1 MFKEL
6 LYPFL
11 ITYKVMKLVA
21 SISQGLEKEGA
32 KELIEL
38 GAKSVKAS
46 RRHISFEADMAC
58 LYRIHLRAR
67 LSFRFLR
74 EVVRFP
80 CHGPNEL
87 YGGVQSLI
95 DWENW
100 LQPRQSFRV
109 DVTGFG
115 EGLSHTH
122 FTALQV
128 KNAIIDLQRDRLGV
142 RSSIDLNNPD
152 ICFHLHLSNYQAVLS
167 VDGSNSSL
175 HKRGYRPAVGIAPI
189 KETLAA
195 GLMRMTEWDGT
206 NNLVDPLCGSGT
218 FLIEAVSML
227 IGLAS
232 GMDRQFLFKN
242 WPDFDISIWNK
253 ELKMAQKIKPLN
265 RKLPKIIGCE
275 VDEMIAHSASENVR
289 KAGLED
295 YIEIINCPFQECQL
309 PPGLGFL
316 ICNPPYGKR
325 IGDEN
330 ELPNLYKQLG
340 QYCKEKASGWE
351 LWLLNGNPKLSKY
364 LGMKA
369 SQRFQV
375 NNGSIDC
382 RWLNYKIK

>member
-1 MFKEL
+1 
-6 LYPFL
+6 
-11 ITYKVMKLVA
+11 MKLVA

-46 RRHISFEADMAC
+46 RRHISFDADMAC

-128 KNAIIDLQRDRLGV
+128 KNAIIDLQRDRWGS

-232 GMDRQFLFKN
+232 GIDRQFLFKN

>member
-1 MFKEL
+1 
-6 LYPFL
+6 
-11 ITYKVMKLVA
+11 MKLVA

>member
-1 MFKEL
+1 
-6 LYPFL
+6 
-11 ITYKVMKLVA
+11 MKIVA

-38 GAKSVKAS
+38 GAKSVKAA

-58 LYRIHLRAR
+58 LYRIHLRSR

-74 EVVRFP
+74 EIFRFP
-80 CHGPNEL
+80 CNGPHEL
-87 YGGVQSLI
+87 YSGVQRSI

-100 LQPRQSFRV
+100 LQPKQSFRV

-128 KNAIIDLQRDRLGV
+128 KNAIIDLQRERWGL

-152 ICFHLHLSNYQAVLS
+152 ICFHLHLSNSQAVLS
-167 VDGSNSSL
+167 VDGCNSSL

-206 NNLVDPLCGSGT
+206 INLVDPLCGSGT

-227 IGLAS
+227 LGIPSGLY
-232 GMDRQFLFKN
+232 RQFLFKN
-242 WPDFDISIWNK
+242 WPDFDNFIWDK
-253 ELKMAQKIKPLN
+253 ELKMAQKIKSSN
-265 RKLPKIIGCE
+265 KNLPKIIGCE
-275 VDEMIAHSASENVR
+275 VDEMIANSALDNVV
-289 KAGLED
+289 KAGLES
-295 YIEIINCPFQECQL
+295 YIEIINCPFQEFQL
-309 PPGLGFL
+309 PSGDGLL

-325 IGDEN
+325 IGIEN
-330 ELPNLYKQLG
+330 ELPHLYMQLG
-340 QYCKEKASGWE
+340 EYCKKQASGWD
-351 LWLLNGNPKLSKY
+351 LWLLNGNPKLSQY

-369 SQRFQV
+369 SRRFQV
-375 NNGSIDC
+375 NNGAIDC
-382 RWLNYKIK
+382 RWLNYKIR

>member
-232 GMDRQFLFKN
+232 GIDRQFLFKN

>member
-1 MFKEL
+1 
-6 LYPFL
+6 
-11 ITYKVMKLVA
+11 MKLVA

-38 GAKSVKAS
+38 GAQSVKAS
-46 RRHISFEADMAC
+46 RRHILFEADLSC
-58 LYRIHLRAR
+58 LYRIHLMSR

-74 EVVRFP
+74 EISRFS
-80 CHGPNEL
+80 CHGPHEL
-87 YGGVQSLI
+87 YKGVQRSI

-100 LQPRQSFRV
+100 LPPEKKFRV

-128 KNAIIDLQRDRLGV
+128 KNAIIDFQREQFGF

-152 ICFHLHLSNYQAVLS
+152 ICLHLHLANSQAVLS
-167 VDGSNSSL
+167 VDGCNSSL
-175 HKRGYRPAVGIAPI
+175 HKRGYRPALGIAPL

-218 FLIEAVSML
+218 LLIEAVSMSL
-227 IGLAS
+227 GIAS
-232 GMDRQFLFKN
+232 GVDRQFLFKN
-242 WPDFDISIWNK
+242 WPDFNNFIWEK
-253 ELKMAQKIKPLN
+253 ELKMAQKPKSLN
-265 RKLPKIIGCE
+265 NNLPKIIGCE
-275 VDEMIAHSASENVR
+275 VDEMIANSAADNVV
-289 KAGLED
+289 KAGLEG
-295 YIEIINCPFQECQL
+295 YIEIINCPFQEFQL
-309 PPGLGFL
+309 PPGLGML

-330 ELPNLYKQLG
+330 ELSHLYKQLG
-340 QYCKEKASGWE
+340 QYCKKQASGWD
-351 LWLLNGNPKLSKY
+351 LWLLNGNPQLSQH

-369 SQRFQV
+369 SRRFQV

>member
-1 MFKEL
+1 MLEEL

-32 KELIEL
+32 KELMEL

-87 YGGVQSLI
+87 YGGIQSLI

-232 GMDRQFLFKN
+232 GIDRQFLFKN

-295 YIEIINCPFQECQL
+295 YIEIINCPFQEYQL
-309 PPGLGFL
+309 PSGLGFL

>member
-1 MFKEL
+1 
-6 LYPFL
+6 
-11 ITYKVMKLVA
+11 MKIVA

-46 RRHISFEADMAC
+46 RRHISFEADKAC

-87 YGGVQSLI
+87 YGGVQRLI
-95 DWENW
+95 DWDNW
-100 LQPRQSFRV
+100 LKPTQSFRV

-128 KNAIIDLQRDRLGV
+128 KNAIIDLQRDRLGS

-175 HKRGYRPAVGIAPI
+175 HKRGYRPALGIAPI

-227 IGLAS
+227 IGIAS
-232 GMDRQFLFKN
+232 GVDRQFLFKN

-253 ELKMAQKIKPLN
+253 ELKMAQKKIKPLN

-275 VDEMIAHSASENVR
+275 VDEMIAHSAIENVR

-295 YIEIINCPFQECQL
+295 YIEIINCPFQEFQL

-330 ELPNLYKQLG
+330 QLPNLYKQLG
-340 QYCKEKASGWE
+340 AYCKEKASGWE

-369 SQRFQV
+369 SRRFQV

>member
-1 MFKEL
+1 
-6 LYPFL
+6 
-11 ITYKVMKLVA
+11 MKIVA

-74 EVVRFP
+74 EISRFS
-80 CHGPNEL
+80 CHGPHEL
-87 YGGVQSLI
+87 YRGIQRSI

-100 LQPRQSFRV
+100 LQPKQSFRV

-128 KNAIIDLQRDRLGV
+128 KNAIIDLQRERWGL
-142 RSSIDLNNPD
+142 RSSIDLSNPD
-152 ICFHLHLSNYQAVLS
+152 ICFHLHLANSTAVFS

-206 NNLVDPLCGSGT
+206 SNLVDPLCGSGT

-227 IGLAS
+227 LGISS
-232 GMDRQFLFKN
+232 GIDRQFLFKN
-242 WPDFDISIWNK
+242 WPDFDISTWNK
-253 ELKMAQKIKPLN
+253 EIKLAEKKRTFN

-275 VDEMIAHSASENVR
+275 LDEMIAKSATDNVR
-289 KAGLED
+289 QAGLENH
-295 YIEIINCPFQECQL
+295 IEIINCPFQEYKL
-309 PPGLGFL
+309 P
-316 ICNPPYGKR
+316 Y
-325 IGDEN
+325 
-330 ELPNLYKQLG
+330 Y
-340 QYCKEKASGWE
+340 
-351 LWLLNGNPKLSKY
+351 
-364 LGMKA
+364 
-369 SQRFQV
+369 
-375 NNGSIDC
+375 
-382 RWLNYKIK
+382 

>member
-1 MFKEL
+1 
-6 LYPFL
+6 
-11 ITYKVMKLVA
+11 MKIVA

-74 EVVRFP
+74 EIVTFP

-87 YGGVQSLI
+87 YDGVQRLI

-128 KNAIIDLQRDRLGV
+128 KNAIIDLQRERWGS

-167 VDGSNSSL
+167 VDGSHSSL
-175 HKRGYRPAVGIAPI
+175 HKRGYRAAVGMAPI

-206 NNLVDPLCGSGT
+206 KNLVDPLCGSGT

-227 IGLAS
+227 LGIAS
-232 GMDRQFLFKN
+232 GMDLSLIH
-242 WPDFDISIWNK
+242 IS
-253 ELKMAQKIKPLN
+253 EPT
-265 RKLPKIIGCE
+265 RR
-275 VDEMIAHSASENVR
+275 S
-289 KAGLED
+289 
-295 YIEIINCPFQECQL
+295 
-309 PPGLGFL
+309 
-316 ICNPPYGKR
+316 
-325 IGDEN
+325 
-330 ELPNLYKQLG
+330 
-340 QYCKEKASGWE
+340 
-351 LWLLNGNPKLSKY
+351 
-364 LGMKA
+364 
-369 SQRFQV
+369 
-375 NNGSIDC
+375 
-382 RWLNYKIK
+382 

>member
-1 MFKEL
+1 
-6 LYPFL
+6 
-11 ITYKVMKLVA
+11 MKLVA

-46 RRHISFEADMAC
+46 RKHISFEADMAC

-74 EVVRFP
+74 EIFRFN
-80 CHGPNEL
+80 CHGPLEL
-87 YGGVQSLI
+87 YSGVQRSI

-100 LQPRQSFRV
+100 LQPKQSFRV

-128 KNAIIDLQRDRLGV
+128 KNAIIDLQRERWGS
-142 RSSIDLNNPD
+142 RSSIDLHNPD
-152 ICFHLHLSNYQAVLS
+152 VCFHVHLGNSQAIFS
-167 VDGSNSSL
+167 VDGSHSSL
-175 HKRGYRPAVGIAPI
+175 HKRGHKPAVGIAPI

-206 NNLVDPLCGSGT
+206 INLVDPLCGSGT

-227 IGLAS
+227 LGIAS
-232 GMDRQFLFKN
+232 GIDRQFLFKN
-242 WPDFDISIWNK
+242 WPDFDNFNWDK
-253 ELKMAQKIKPLN
+253 ELKMARKMRPLDN
-265 RKLPKIIGCE
+265 KLPKIIGCE
-275 VDEMIAHSASENVR
+275 VDQKIAKSTSDNII
-289 KAGLED
+289 KAGLER
-295 YIEIINCPFQECQL
+295 YIEIINCPFQEYQL
-309 PPGLGFL
+309 PCGSGLL
-316 ICNPPYGKR
+316 VCNPPYGKR
-325 IGDEN
+325 LGEYD
-330 ELPNLYKQLG
+330 ELPNLYKQIG
-340 QYCKEKASGWE
+340 EYCKKQASGWD
-351 LWLLNGNPKLSKY
+351 LWLLSGNPKLSKY
-364 LGMKA
+364 IGMKA
-369 SQRFQV
+369 NRRFQV